1 MGRYLEGWT
10 AANPGNCLNHSPQ
23 DNFELAYETCERCGQ
38 SIFCWLVLLF
48 MACLCCGRFLLAIE
62 TEANWIEP
70 WKSGARV
77 CIFPVPI
84 TSGHTSHFS
93 IPKSTALT
101 MSAIIFEREVSASLE
116 DRFGR
121 SPVATSARFD
131 PWRVGG
137 LRGRSGNGGLALCHW
152 SLWRWCD
159 LGDGKR
165 ALGNEFFMGKTVGIS
180 ESATLKSPLTIQ
192 DAAFIQWGNNEGA
205 HRHKHILAAFG
216 KVVFIKCLRSDC
228 ASRARPLE

>member
-10 AANPGNCLNHSPQ
+10 AANPGDCLNHSPQ
-23 DNFELAYETCERCGQ
+23 DNFEWT
-38 SIFCWLVLLF
+38 IH
-48 MACLCCGRFLLAIE
+48 FLLACALVHGMSLLWE
-62 TEANWIEP
+62 VSAGDWNWGKLNRAMKIR
-70 WKSGARV
+70 SQ
-77 CIFPVPI
+77 
-84 TSGHTSHFS
+84 SLHFS
-93 IPKSTALT
+93 STNHFRPYFTFFHPKKHC
-101 MSAIIFEREVSASLE
+101 FDHERHHFRREVSASLE

-159 LGDGKR
+159 PGDGKR
-165 ALGNEFFMGKTVGIS
+165 ALGNEFLMGKTVGIS